1 MAMIHINRSGQS
13 LGVFD
18 ETRVRQGLATGEFIG
33 TDLGWTEGMSTW
45 RPLSE
50 LETFGAQP
58 PPVAQ
63 PAPAASNTPTTAQP
77 VVATT
82 SAGTSTP
89 ATGLPWEN
97 RDQLGVAN
105 ALLATITMVITR
117 PAEAFTVM
125 KREGGLGD
133 ALLYTII
140 LGVLGIVASFGFSM
154 ILPGIGLGAGRMG
167 DVFGLGASAAFL
179 VFAPAL
185 MVLGI
190 FIGGGII
197 HLCLMLLGG
206 ANRSFE
212 TTIRVLCYA
221 GGSANIFLL
230 IPLCG
235 STVATVVALVID
247 CIGLARAHET
257 DTWRP
262 VAAVLLPVVLCCGGF
277 MVIALL
283 AGAASGWN

>member
-18 ETRVRQGLATGEFIG
+18 EARVREGLATGEFIG
-33 TDLGWTEGMSTW
+33 TDLGWTEGMSSW

-63 PAPAASNTPTTAQP
+63 PPPAAADPLTAQP
-77 VVATT
+77 VVA
-82 SAGTSTP
+82 STP
-89 ATGLPWEN
+89 ATSSAPTTGLPWEN
-97 RDQLGVAN
+97 RDQLGFAN

-125 KREGGLGD
+125 RREGSLGD

-140 LGVLGIVASFGFSM
+140 LGVLGLVASFGFSM
-154 ILPGIGLGAGRMG
+154 ILPGVGLGAGRMG
-167 DVFGLGASAAFL
+167 DIFGLGASAAFL

-197 HLCLMLLGG
+197 HVCLMLLGG
-206 ANRSFE
+206 ANRPFE

-277 MVIALL
+277 MVIGLL
-283 AGAASGWN
+283 AGMASGWN